1 MEELPDLVHL
11 TVMQTVDNK
20 DMHLEQCPEI
30 VTTPLEQT
38 SKKNV
43 QERRRVSSL
52 CCRNGSIWGC
62 DGNNRNHVTLH

>member
-20 DMHLEQCPEI
+20 DMHMEQCPEI
-30 VTTPLEQT
+30 VTAPLEQT

-43 QERRRVSSL
+43 QERRVSSL